1 MNKKIFT
8 LLAGA
13 FMGFAAVS
21 SVTAQ
26 APNVLEE
33 QELRVK
39 PYDNKKPSLKFN
51 AGANDGYYY
60 LQLDSMITYDKA
72 TDTKAVVRLTP
83 LNSPWPGVVPDR
95 KSTR

>member
-26 APNVLEE
+26 IALE
-33 QELRVK
+33 QQQLRVK
-39 PYDNKKPSLKFN
+39 PYDNAKPTLKFKE
-51 AGANDGYYY
+51 GANDGYYY
-60 LQLDSMITYDKA
+60 LQVDSADQIGRA
-72 TDTKAVVRLTP
+72 SCRERV
-83 LNSPWPGVVPDR
+83 
-95 KSTR
+95 

>member
-26 APNVLEE
+26 IALE
-33 QELRVK
+33 QQQLRVK
-39 PYDNKKPSLKFN
+39 PYDNAKPTLKFKE
-51 AGANDGYYY
+51 GANDPE
-60 LQLDSMITYDKA
+60 LS
-72 TDTKAVVRLTP
+72 R
-83 LNSPWPGVVPDR
+83 
-95 KSTR
+95 STALGQYEEG